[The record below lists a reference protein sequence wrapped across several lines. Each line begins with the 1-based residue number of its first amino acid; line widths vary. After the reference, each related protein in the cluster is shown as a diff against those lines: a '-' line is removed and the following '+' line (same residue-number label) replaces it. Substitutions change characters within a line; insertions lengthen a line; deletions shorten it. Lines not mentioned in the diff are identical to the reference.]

1 MECAKKHCKVCGR
14 LFKPVFPTQSVCGMK
29 CYNLAKAGI
38 ILVNAEKIRV
48 KTEKKKCAYCGKEFD
63 ARPMQR
69 YCCDRCA
76 DRDYQENRKK
86 RLALTSTRYIDKP
99 ESERTKT
106 CPICGKKFVATT
118 PMKVYCSSACRDK
131 HSKTKKAQYDY
142 NKGVALE
149 KPYVKHKPKHDSHI
163 EDINATAKA
172 HGMTYGKWQA
182 QKRLALLHQQM
193 ERC

>member
-1 MECAKKHCKVCGR
+1 MECEKKHCKVCGR
-14 LFKPVFPTQSVCGMK
+14 LFKPVYPTQSVCGMK

-38 ILVNAEKIRV
+38 ILVNAEKIHV

-63 ARPMQR
+63 AKPSQR

-76 DRDYQENRKK
+76 DRGYQENRRK

-106 CPICGKKFVATT
+106 CPICGKKFVAKT
-118 PMKVYCSSACRDK
+118 PSKVFCSSTCRDK
-131 HSKTKKAQYDY
+131 HAKKRKAQYDY

-163 EDINATAKA
+163 EDINAVAKA

-182 QKRLALLHQQM
+182 QKQLARIHAEM